1 MRDVLIILAR
11 IVLPLE
17 IKQRVIIHHSRMA
30 FKFSAEAKE
39 FVPAAT
45 QQSARQL
52 QYQHGGEKKG
62 PKQDETLSQ
71 DTKRSASLV
80 RSLCVTA
87 PEFIPHF
94 GAPSYKKPQFGNDV
108 VSDFTSCTQRVLSW
122 ADESSKNVVRNVY
135 ATQSKQTAVHPQAS
149 KSQWGF
155 DKDAVRSDQKRN
167 DNDKRKDWNP
177 KTKGK
182 TKGQTSETWA
192 KDKIAEK
199 VCDRT
204 VCLFACLVENK

>member
-1 MRDVLIILAR
+1 M
-11 IVLPLE
+11 LPSE
-17 IKQRVIIHHSRMA
+17 IKQRIIIQYSRMA

-52 QYQHGGEKKG
+52 QDGGEEG
-62 PKQDETLSQ
+62 PKQDEYWSQ
-71 DTKRSASLV
+71 DTTRSASLV
-80 RSLCVTA
+80 RSLSVTA

-94 GAPSYKKPQFGNDV
+94 GAPSYRKPQFGNDV

-122 ADESSKNVVRNVY
+122 ADESSRNVVRNLHH
-135 ATQSKQTAVHPQAS
+135 TQNKQTAVHPQAS
-149 KSQWGF
+149 KRQWGF

-167 DNDKRKDWNP
+167 ENGMRKDWKP
-177 KTKGK
+177 KTSGNGK
-182 TKGQTSETWA
+182 TEGQTSETWG

-199 VCDRT
+199 VHESI
-204 VCLFACLVENK
+204 ACLVDNRLSQKRYSFLT